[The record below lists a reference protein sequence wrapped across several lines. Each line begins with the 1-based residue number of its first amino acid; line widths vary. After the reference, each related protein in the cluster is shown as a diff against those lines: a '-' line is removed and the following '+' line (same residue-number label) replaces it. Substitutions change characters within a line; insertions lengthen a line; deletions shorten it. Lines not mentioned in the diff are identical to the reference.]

1 MGTQFNPRWGRS
13 GGSGKQAKTESTYKG
28 QPYEPPK
35 MPAPTLSL
43 PNKASPLNYPNG
55 AIYRGLDQ
63 QKTSKQALLGNT
75 KKALVSKAV
84 GITETKALMLIL
96 SSIEWWVAA
105 TPICVDHAVTV
116 LL

>member
-1 MGTQFNPRWGRS
+1 MGAQLTPRRGRS
-13 GGSGKQAKTESTYKG
+13 GGSGKQAKTESKYKG

-35 MPAPTLSL
+35 TPAPALSL

-55 AIYRGLDQ
+55 AMYRGLNQ

-75 KKALVSKAV
+75 KSALVGRAV
-84 GITETKALMLIL
+84 GTTETKALMLIL
-96 SSIEWWVAA
+96 LSTAWWVAA
-105 TPICVDHAVTV
+105 PPVCMDYAGTV